1 MNAYQFIKEHGVE
14 KAREVV
20 EGAPE
25 LAEYYSTID
34 GEYYL
39 IEINAVNLKQ
49 LKRLVES
56 VDLVNNCG
64 GLVIANK
71 ITFQKRLR
79 NEKATH
85 FIQHPESQKLI
96 QLLGRNQRK
105 PKEAIKFDLFE
116 QAIADYEEIYKCTY
130 CNGFGEVGCQFEGTF
145 TCPDCNGDRYV
156 GGEHV

>member
-1 MNAYQFIKEHGVE
+1 MNAQQFIKDHGVE

-34 GEYYL
+34 GEYYR

-56 VDLVNNCG
+56 VDMLKRFG
-64 GLVIANK
+64 GIEL
-71 ITFQKRLR
+71 
-79 NEKATH
+79 
-85 FIQHPESQKLI
+85 S
-96 QLLGRNQRK
+96 
-105 PKEAIKFDLFE
+105 KEWILEYSSFPYRVELE
-116 QAIADYEEIYKCTY
+116 QAIADYESIY
-130 CNGFGEVGCQFEGTF
+130 
-145 TCPDCNGDRYV
+145 